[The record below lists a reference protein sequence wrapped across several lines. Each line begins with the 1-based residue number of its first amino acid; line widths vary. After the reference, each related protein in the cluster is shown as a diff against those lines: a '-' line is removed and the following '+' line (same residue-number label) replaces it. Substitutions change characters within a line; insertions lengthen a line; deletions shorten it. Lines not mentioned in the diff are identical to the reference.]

1 MKLSE
6 QKCMACEGGI
16 EPLTLEEAQNLGK
29 QVPNWTI
36 TEKQIERTYK
46 FKNFVE
52 AMDFANEITKIA
64 ESENHHPNLHIS
76 YGKVKVVLYTH
87 SVGGITINDFIVASK
102 IDEIL

>member
-1 MKLSE
+1 MKLTE

-16 EPLTLEEAQNLGK
+16 EPLTMEEAQQLGK

-36 TEKQIERTYK
+36 TEKQIERTFK

-76 YGKVKVVLYTH
+76 YGKVKVDLYTH
-87 SVGGITINDFIVASK
+87 AVNGITINDFIVASK
-102 IDEIL
+102 IDEIM